1 MKRILILAAVLLM
14 ITGTIFCG
22 DLQVFAEDGYAD
34 GTYPV
39 EFTFEGGT
47 GKGGVE
53 AVEAELAGGEVK
65 TLVITMT
72 SPNYDYCIYYGE
84 QYINSS
90 KEGNSVFTVP
100 YVEENFLLTADT
112 VAMSQPHEIDY
123 TVTLNMDSLWK
134 AASKGSGSRMTLPLI
149 AGIAIV
155 VVVIGFFAVRASR
168 KRAR

>member
-14 ITGTIFCG
+14 ITGTIFSG
-22 DLQVFAEDGYAD
+22 DLQVFADDEYAD

-100 YVEENFLLTADT
+100 YVEESFLLTADT

-134 AASKGSGSRMTLPLI
+134 AAEKGGVSLPLI

-155 VVVIGFFAVRASR
+155 VVVIVFFAVRAFR

>member
-1 MKRILILAAVLLM
+1 MKRVLILAAVLLI
-14 ITGTIFCG
+14 ITGTVFCG
-22 DLQVFAEDGYAD
+22 DLQAFADDEYAD

-134 AASKGSGSRMTLPLI
+134 AAEKGGASLPLI